1 MKTRLE
7 ILGQNIRIRRIAK
20 GWSQEEL
27 SGLANVTPSHL
38 GHIERGDGNPTFNTL
53 LSLCEAL
60 QVDIEDVVKG
70 TVEEPAETKGLKLE
84 ELQTK
89 FATLSADRQRE
100 IYSILKTLISWEDER

>member
-7 ILGQNIRIRRIAK
+7 ILGQNIRIRRVAK

-60 QVDIEDVVKG
+60 QIDIEDVVKG
-70 TVEEPAETKGLKLE
+70 AVEEPVEEKGLKLE
-84 ELQTK
+84 KLQAK
-89 FATLSADRQRE
+89 FSKLSKDRQRE
-100 IYSILKTLISWEDER
+100 IYSILKTMISWDDER